1 MFCDA
6 GESSIWFSK
15 SMSDQAALNS
25 LVAETLLRLEMRA
38 SARSLAYGQSIV
50 RPVVTYAQDR
60 RQSST
65 GNAEPRRL
73 SRRHGGRAPHDPS
86 MSATAFTLRNCNTWI
101 SFVTT
106 VATSQCLTGAGWK
119 RARLNFLSSNA
130 LAVKHI
136 GQQSVRFLLDHCI
149 AFARARFQAAPVKH

>member
-101 SFVTT
+101 SFVTA

-119 RARLNFLSSNA
+119 RARANA
-130 LAVKHI
+130 MQWSRRKRTDCCPMCFTAKALEDRKFKRPF
-136 GQQSVRFLLDHCI
+136 SC
-149 AFARARFQAAPVKH
+149 P